1 MRWGTV
7 LECIEQ
13 ETKTDASK
21 WFTNPPAFSGAHDKT
36 AKLVEA
42 GTFQAGALSYKKYD
56 SMVEKGDLDA
66 NKCRI
71 IWKTPPYADYNWT
84 AHPDLETVFGAGFTD
99 KLQAALIAIDDP
111 ALLNALTRSKIIAA
125 KNEDF
130 QAIADVARE
139 LKLLTD

>member
-1 MRWGTV
+1 
-7 LECIEQ
+7 
-13 ETKTDASK
+13 
-21 WFTNPPAFSGAHDKT
+21 
-36 AKLVEA
+36 
-42 GTFQAGALSYKKYD
+42 
-56 SMVEKGDLDA
+56 MVEKGDLDA

-84 AHPDLETVFGAGFTD
+84 AHPDLETVFGAGCID

-111 ALLNALTRSKIIAA
+111 ALLKALTRSKIIAA

-139 LKLLTD
+139 LKLLND